1 MNCNW
6 CRAFVLAMTC
16 LSFVAGPVGAK
27 TRTTSGT
34 TSDGGTA
41 RFMVYRIPTMGRF
54 VVVQIYVDNDM
65 VGSIG
70 YGSTYDGVLKPGHH
84 VLSVL
89 ATPRAK
95 WGGRP
100 PTNVDMQSGQTY
112 RFTAVGDNNGNLI
125 LVPRD

>member
-6 CRAFVLAMTC
+6 CRTFVLAMTC
-16 LSFVAGPVGAK
+16 LLCVAASARAK
-27 TRTTSGT
+27 TQATSSTTSN
-34 TSDGGTA
+34 GGTA

-54 VVVQIYVDNDM
+54 VVVQIYVDNAM

-100 PTNVDMQSGQTY
+100 PTNVD
-112 RFTAVGDNNGNLI
+112 
-125 LVPRD
+125 